1 MSTHVHRALVAGG
14 IALSVGGGIIAAS
27 AATLGGLNSTSL
39 GADNTT
45 LTSCDT
51 DGLNIAYT
59 NTYDATG
66 QRFVVAH
73 AVISGIN
80 SACASKVLSV
90 ELTGASGTALSSSTP
105 LTLTASA
112 SQTVDFT
119 SPAVSEDVT
128 GAAIVVTG

>member
-1 MSTHVHRALVAGG
+1 MTTHVHRALVAGG

-39 GADNTT
+39 GADNTS

-80 SACASKVLSV
+80 SACASKVMSV
-90 ELTGASGTALSSSTP
+90 ELTGASGTALSSSTRP
-105 LTLTASA
+105 SEMPRLT
-112 SQTVDFT
+112 
-119 SPAVSEDVT
+119 
-128 GAAIVVTG
+128 